1 VLAVFRGVLDRCQA
15 IAGSPALTEIDDR
28 GSGAGKEVGTILAWS
43 PAAIATKGQAMITMG
58 IGVVAGVFYW
68 LASYKLAFW
77 ILVYAIIYGGLGILR
92 GDNHA
97 RPVFRGDSE
106 FTVAVMLPV
115 AWHIGRLAGY
125 L

>member
-1 VLAVFRGVLDRCQA
+1 
-15 IAGSPALTEIDDR
+15 
-28 GSGAGKEVGTILAWS
+28 
-43 PAAIATKGQAMITMG
+43 MITMG
-58 IGVVAGVFYW
+58 IALVAGVFYW

-92 GDNHA
+92 GDSHA

-106 FTVAVMLPV
+106 FTVAVLMPV

>member
-1 VLAVFRGVLDRCQA
+1 MAD
-15 IAGSPALTEIDDR
+15 
-28 GSGAGKEVGTILAWS
+28 GATNGYA
-43 PAAIATKGQAMITMG
+43 KGLAMITMG
-58 IGVVAGVFYW
+58 IGLVAGVFYW

-77 ILVYAIIYGGLGILR
+77 ILIYAIIYGGLGILR

-97 RPVFRGDSE
+97 RPIYRGDSE
-106 FTVAVMLPV
+106 VTVAVLMRV

>member
-1 VLAVFRGVLDRCQA
+1 MVGVA
-15 IAGSPALTEIDDR
+15 TI
-28 GSGAGKEVGTILAWS
+28 GTCNDYDGNRACC
-43 PAAIATKGQAMITMG
+43 
-58 IGVVAGVFYW
+58 GVFYW

-92 GDNHA
+92 GDNQV

-106 FTVAVMLPV
+106 FTVAMLMPV